1 MMGLGFALY
10 RWKGEDDFGSLD
22 LHPTDRMTLEIDDV
36 INRVNN
42 DDYVRLREWQN
53 FPIRHSSFV
62 ASTVQH
68 FKFKSVFVIGYS
80 DLIL

>member
-1 MMGLGFALY
+1 M
-10 RWKGEDDFGSLD
+10 
-22 LHPTDRMTLEIDDV
+22 